1 MLHAGVHNAPP
12 LLHGYTKRVVYPYP
26 VRIRYGY
33 ALDTPRIRSRPYPK
47 ILDTYWYG
55 YVYPIRALNHQREA
69 EERWPLLWSAKGR
82 QRSGGGCCCGQEVE
96 EERRPLLRRG
106 WGRRRGAATGGRG
119 LSLTPFPLA
128 PPLWIRGET
137 TASGRRGLRMPLPAR
152 FCCWTPRFRHLTLE
166 QTAGR
171 KGVSG
176 SVTAA
181 HEPAHLG
188 GHDGDEVRTE
198 SWGVVEAGRGVWAR
212 GVVRHVGGARRAG

>member
-1 MLHAGVHNAPP
+1 M
-12 LLHGYTKRVVYPYP
+12 
-26 VRIRYGY
+26 
-33 ALDTPRIRSRPYPK
+33 
-47 ILDTYWYG
+47 
-55 YVYPIRALNHQREA
+55 YPIRGRGVLRGGRGGAAAATDADR
-69 EERWPLLWSAKGR
+69 R
-82 QRSGGGCCCGQEVE
+82 QRGSGG
-96 EERRPLLRRG
+96 L
-106 WGRRRGAATGGRG
+106 TGGRG
-119 LSLTPFPLA
+119 AAAECCCGGDGEAEEGPHRRHRSLPHALPLA

-152 FCCWTPRFRHLTLE
+152 FCCWTPRFRHLPLE

-198 SWGVVEAGRGVWAR
+198 SWAVVEAGRGVWAR
-212 GVVRHVGGARRAG
+212 SVVRHVGGARRAG